1 MELSNGNKQNPS
13 RARRLGRRCNLK
25 ETLKAIMAMLLLIPM
40 GLAILLAYCGA
51 IIARCAMQILGVW
64 EGDE

>member
-1 MELSNGNKQNPS
+1 M
-13 RARRLGRRCNLK
+13 K
-25 ETLKAIMAMLLLIPM
+25 ETLKAITALLLLLPM

-51 IIARCAMQILGVW
+51 IIARFVMQILGVW

>member
-1 MELSNGNKQNPS
+1 M
-13 RARRLGRRCNLK
+13 K
-25 ETLKAIMAMLLLIPM
+25 ETLKAITALLLLLPM